1 MGSYCRNSTGHGQG
15 PRTRAL
21 VLLRCQCAF
30 RDPAGQTGLVADRAR
45 DPAGGPKSLTRSHTS
60 SPLRQ
65 TGWLINWSFRNRQT
79 GQITVAQYPNV
90 LLWIFLL
97 TVMLRWVVPTGTAA
111 CTALD

>member
-1 MGSYCRNSTGHGQG
+1 
-15 PRTRAL
+15 
-21 VLLRCQCAF
+21 
-30 RDPAGQTGLVADRAR
+30 
-45 DPAGGPKSLTRSHTS
+45 
-60 SPLRQ
+60 
-65 TGWLINWSFRNRQT
+65 LINWSFRNRQT